1 MFNGD
6 VRTPE
11 LGGVNTFTTALC
23 PDIEVEQKLSEIEV
37 IVYVTTPV
45 LTGVTVIGLPV
56 IISLPFISV
65 WTLKGGFILSV
76 IVMLKGAEPVRLNPK
91 LSDSPRQ
98 IWLVVVRATVGR
110 SCTITL
116 ISSWSDG
123 QFAVAAMVFRN
134 I

>member
-76 IVMLKGAEPVRLNPK
+76 IVMLKAVSYTHL
-91 LSDSPRQ
+91 
-98 IWLVVVRATVGR
+98 
-110 SCTITL
+110 TL
-116 ISSWSDG
+116 PTK
-123 QFAVAAMVFRN
+123 A
-134 I
+134 